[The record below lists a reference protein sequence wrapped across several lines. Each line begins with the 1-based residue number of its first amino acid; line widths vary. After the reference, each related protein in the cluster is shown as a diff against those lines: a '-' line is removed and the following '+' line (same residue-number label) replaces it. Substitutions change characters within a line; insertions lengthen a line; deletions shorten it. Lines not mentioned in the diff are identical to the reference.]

1 MDREAGRQNSST
13 DRTMEPKVN
22 YIVVGAFVVLLTAAV
37 LGVVLWLGK
46 SDYRGVYD
54 RYYAFMR
61 ESVTGLSVN
70 SAVKYR
76 GVDVGRVKD
85 IVLNPENPE
94 EVRLTLDILHGTP
107 IKTDTVAV
115 LETQGLTG
123 LATLDLTGGSR
134 DAPALEATPDQEY
147 PVIKTGPSLF
157 FRLDMAVSRLLEDQG
172 LTKLLANLN
181 QLSQRATAVID
192 EDNQL
197 ALRRILKDLSDLTQ
211 TLAARHEQV
220 DRGILSASRSAEN
233 LARMTET
240 MNKHMPMLLDRV
252 NKSAAALQVMTEELA
267 KTGKAVNSL
276 VQETRPDLQEFAR
289 KTLAETGLLI
299 TELRQLTGTLNRVA
313 QELEREPNA
322 LVLGRTPLPRG
333 PGE

>member
-1 MDREAGRQNSST
+1 
-13 DRTMEPKVN
+13 MEPKVN
-22 YIVVGAFVVLLTAAV
+22 YIVVGAFVVVLAAAV

-54 RYYAFMR
+54 RYYAYMR
-61 ESVTGLSVN
+61 ESVSGLSVN

-85 IVLNPENPE
+85 IVLSPENPE

-123 LATLDLTGGSR
+123 LATLDLTGGTR
-134 DAPALEATPDQEY
+134 DAPALEASKDQEY

-157 FRLDMAVSRLLEDQG
+157 FRLDTVISRLLEDQG
-172 LTKLLANLN
+172 LTKLLTNLN
-181 QLSQRATAVID
+181 QLSRQATAVID
-192 EDNQL
+192 EDNRA
-197 ALRRILKDLSDLTQ
+197 ALRRILKDLSEVTQ

-220 DRGILSASRSAEN
+220 DKGLLNASQSAEN
-233 LARMTET
+233 LAKMTET
-240 MNKHMPMLLDRV
+240 INKQMPILLERV
-252 NKSAAALQVMTEELA
+252 NKSAEALQVMTEELA
-267 KTGKAVNSL
+267 KTGKTVSGL
-276 VQETRPDLQEFAR
+276 VQETRPDLQEFSR
-289 KTLAETGLLI
+289 NTLAETGLLVS
-299 TELRQLTGTLNRVA
+299 ELRQLTGTLNRLA
-313 QELEREPNA
+313 QDLEREPNA
-322 LVLGRTPLPRG
+322 LVLGRTPRPKG

>member
-1 MDREAGRQNSST
+1 
-13 DRTMEPKVN
+13 MEPKVN
-22 YIVVGAFVVLLTAAV
+22 YVVVGAFVVVLAAAV

-54 RYYAFMR
+54 RYYAYMR
-61 ESVTGLSVN
+61 ESVSGLSVN

-85 IVLNPENPE
+85 IVLGPENPE

-134 DAPALEATPDQEY
+134 DAPALEATADQEY

-157 FRLDMAVSRLLEDQG
+157 FRLDMAISRLLEDQG
-172 LTKLLANLN
+172 LTKLLTNLN
-181 QLSQRATAVID
+181 QLSQQATDVVD
-192 EDNQL
+192 EDNRA
-197 ALRRILKDLSDLTQ
+197 ALRRILKDLSELTQ

-220 DRGILSASRSAEN
+220 DKGLLNASKSAEN
-233 LARMTET
+233 LAKMTET
-240 MNKHMPMLLDRV
+240 INKQMPMLLERV
-252 NKSAAALQVMTEELA
+252 NKSAGALQVMTEELA
-267 KTGKAVNSL
+267 KTGKAVSGL
-276 VQETRPDLQEFAR
+276 VQETRPDLQEFSR
-289 KTLAETGLLI
+289 NTLAETGLLV
-299 TELRQLTGTLNRVA
+299 TELRQLTGTLNRLA
-313 QELEREPNA
+313 QDLEREPNA
-322 LVLGRTPLPRG
+322 LVLGRTPRPKG